1 MLKNG
6 LSRRWKITALVGSG
20 SILGAGLLA
29 IALPHTRAKERMLKT
44 DLSTMTTVIGEYTY
58 DKKSAPR
65 ALQDLITAGYLRD
78 VPTDPMTGS
87 KRTWRFVIDRATDGT
102 GLGII
107 RVRSGS
113 DKIGTDG
120 RRYSDW

>member
-1 MLKNG
+1 
-6 LSRRWKITALVGSG
+6 
-20 SILGAGLLA
+20 
-29 IALPHTRAKERMLKT
+29 MLKT

-102 GLGII
+102 DLGII